1 MINNSQK
8 IVASYFPC
16 LEDDHDDG
24 TCSLQRK
31 RETQAFD
38 IVLTRVM
45 NSSFGRI
52 WIRRFSS
59 SNAVPTSRNAGR
71 RTVRIG
77 HVERPLGAK
86 KSVWVAKKYLP
97 PSLSPSTLSHLQWM
111 MQKDALG
118 QDMCLIGPPGSHAA
132 WRRNLALGYAELLQ
146 REVQVVTITSDL
158 TESDLKQRRELVSK
172 DSGSLE
178 LQFVNA
184 APVDAALEGRIL
196 VLDGIERASRNV
208 LPTLNNLLEHRSM
221 NLEDGRFLVS
231 HDRYQEL
238 KESREISSAN
248 KSLVPV
254 HPDFRVIATCVP
266 QPPWTTGR
274 PLDPPLRSRFA
285 IRRIE
290 STIEDL
296 YSILE
301 DGGEQ
306 TYNRD
311 YADKLIKLAM
321 AMEKASSEDP
331 GKLWPLPTMHHLAAM
346 LEAMEVTS
354 FDKSTLHRIYP
365 VGVDD
370 ERLIWTNKHEPS
382 RSAFD
387 NLWDEMC
394 NGEPNTSSALIGS
407 IKDLIGGEERIVPMR
422 LHSIDRQDEQSCV
435 VKFVSSS
442 GAVKKQMVAPCGP
455 LQLTAVE
462 NMTQSNFVLTDRLRR
477 VVEAM
482 LQSHASGKD
491 ILLLSP
497 PGESKSATSIYF
509 SSLLGYNT
517 QLVHSYAEMTSTDLF
532 LRRVTDSV
540 TGETAW
546 ESSALLDAI
555 INGDICILDSV
566 EKLRPDVL
574 ASLQSLCIDR
584 DVFLPDGR
592 RVLRAD
598 RVENDDMSDPNAVLV
613 HPSFRLIALASVSR
627 DAGSS
632 WFTQDSMSMF
642 TSVVIPS
649 PSDECTMAILRTVNS
664 DVSNSTFDQL
674 LELRR
679 ALTDEVAGDCGVSP
693 LSTRNLMRVS
703 RRLNPSATN
712 LYDVLCEVLVADLLP
727 PTQRAALEAVLNSVG
742 IQKVS
747 AQGEKHG
754 VETPKIVV
762 DSKTVAIGDFSM
774 SRLDAK
780 RSEMVPS
787 PKFFD
792 IHSHVLTIKNL
803 LEDWK
808 AGERAFLL
816 LGNQGVGKN
825 MVIDRLCQISNFER
839 EYIQLHRDSTIQ
851 QLTLQPSLEEGIIV
865 FHDSPLIRA
874 VKNGLSLVV
883 DEADKAPMEVLAVL
897 KSLVEDGELLL
908 SDGRR
913 ISRHSS
919 GPRIIEMHKNFTLWV
934 LANRPG
940 FPFLGNAFFKQIG
953 DCFSTR
959 VVANPDL
966 QSEIDLLISYAPNVD
981 ETILRRIAASF
992 ADLRR
997 LSDKGELTYP
1007 YSTREAVAVAKHL
1020 EKFPSDDLV
1029 SILHNVLDF
1038 DSYDHSVYGLLGQVF
1053 QRHGVEVGSYEA
1065 WKNAAIKR
1073 GKNLEIEFGNGSSSD
1088 STSSTPPD
1096 LGMPKEGKWDE
1107 NNDPHV
1113 GGNQWAGGTG
1123 GSDTAGL
1130 GGRGG
1135 PYRLDR
1141 GHKVHQV
1148 SDEKKAEVS
1157 EEAAKAARA
1166 MAEKALRKKLDEIN
1180 MNQSEWDMYQRFLNP
1195 IKNDIQNLRA
1205 VLNQVEIKESESGWI
1220 RRQTHGELDDARLVD
1235 GVTGDKFIYKRRGI
1249 VDDMSPLQGP
1259 KRLCFVMDVSG
1270 SMYRFNGYD
1279 QRLIRCL
1286 EATNLVMEGF
1296 QNMQQRFDYKIVG
1309 HSGDSPSIPLV
1320 NFGQAPDNEKQKM
1333 RILQT
1338 MIAHSQY
1345 CMAGDNTLE
1354 AMEQAIADVSNTEED
1369 SAKSLVIAISD
1380 ANLRRYGIPPR
1391 QLGKIMEAGSE
1402 HGVVAHCIFIASFGE
1417 EAEEIRQSLPV
1428 GRSHICMQTNDLPR
1442 IVRNILSATL

>member
-1 MINNSQK
+1 
-8 IVASYFPC
+8 
-16 LEDDHDDG
+16 
-24 TCSLQRK
+24 
-31 RETQAFD
+31 
-38 IVLTRVM
+38 M
-45 NSSFGRI
+45 NSSAKRV

-59 SNAVPTSRNAGR
+59 NASFSGSNGGR
-71 RTVRIG
+71 RDVRTGSVARALNSSLKRLWVRRFSPNATSSGSSGGRRSVRIG
-77 HVERPLGAK
+77 NVERPLGSK
-86 KSVWVAKKYLP
+86 NSMWVAKNYLP
-97 PSLSPSTLSHLQWM
+97 PSLSPSTLLNLQWM
-111 MQKDALG
+111 MQKDTLG

-132 WRRNLALGYAELLQ
+132 WRRNLALGFAELLQ
-146 REVQVVTITSDL
+146 REAMVVTITSDL
-158 TESDLKQRRELVSK
+158 TESDLKQRRELLLK
-172 DSGSLE
+172 QGGSLE
-178 LQFVNA
+178 LEFVNA

-231 HDRYQEL
+231 HDRYRQLE
-238 KESREISSAN
+238 ENEDVPDTNAM
-248 KSLVPV
+248 LVPV

-266 QPPWTTGR
+266 QPPWSTGR

-290 STIEDL
+290 NTIEEV
-296 YSILE
+296 YSLLE
-301 DGGEQ
+301 VDGESS
-306 TYNRD
+306 YNRD
-311 YADKLIKLAM
+311 HADKLVKLSM
-321 AMEKASSEDP
+321 ALEKVSSDEP
-331 GKLWPLPTMHHLAAM
+331 GKIWPMPILHQLKST
-346 LEAMEVTS
+346 LEAMEITS
-354 FDKSTLHRIYP
+354 YDKAVVHRMYP
-365 VGVDD
+365 IGVDD
-370 ERLIWTNKHEPS
+370 ERLTWTNKHEPS
-382 RSAFD
+382 RTAFD
-387 NLWDEMC
+387 SLWEGLGSQSSSFPSSTFIDDVKR
-394 NGEPNTSSALIGS
+394 GEPLRLSS
-407 IKDLIGGEERIVPMR
+407 IK
-422 LHSIDRQDEQSCV
+422 RQNDTSCTIQY
-435 VKFVSSS
+435 VSSL
-442 GAVKKQMVAPCGP
+442 GDEKKLATVPCGLFP
-455 LQLTAVE
+455 LEAVDKNRKSE
-462 NMTQSNFVLTDRLRR
+462 YFLTDRLRK

-482 LQSHASGKD
+482 LQSHGSGRD
-491 ILLLSP
+491 ILLISP
-497 PGESKSATSIYF
+497 PGESKSATSAYF
-509 SSLLGYNT
+509 SRILGYNT
-517 QLVHSYAEMTSTDLF
+517 QLVHSFSEMTSTDLF
-532 LRRVTDSV
+532 LRRNTDSS
-540 TGETAW
+540 TGETTW

-555 INGDICILDSV
+555 IQGDICILDSV

-574 ASLQSLCIDR
+574 ASLQCLCLDR

-598 RVENDDMSDPNAVLV
+598 RISEKDLNDSNILLA
-613 HPSFRLIALASVSR
+613 HPGFRLVALASVSK

-632 WFTQDSMSMF
+632 WMTQDAMSMF
-642 TSVVIPS
+642 ASIVIPP
-649 PSDECTMAILRTVNS
+649 PSHECTMAILHTVNANVS
-664 DVSNSTFDQL
+664 DATLEQL
-674 LELRR
+674 LDLRHEL
-679 ALTDEVAGDCGVSP
+679 TEEVAADCGVNP

-703 RRLNPSATN
+703 RRINSSATN
-712 LYDVLCEVLVADLLP
+712 LYEVVCEVLVADLLP
-727 PTQRAALEAVLNSVG
+727 PTQRAALDTVLARVG
-742 IQKVS
+742 IMESTTK
-747 AQGEKHG
+747 GEEPG
-754 VETPKIVV
+754 ADSPKIVV
-762 DSKTVAIGDFSM
+762 DSKVVSIGDFSM
-774 SRLDAK
+774 NLFDAK
-780 RSEMVPS
+780 RPEMVPS
-787 PKFFD
+787 PNFFD

-808 AGERAFLL
+808 SGERAFLL

-825 MVIDRLCQISNFER
+825 MVVDRLCQITNHER

-851 QLTLQPSLEEGIIV
+851 QLTLQPSLEDGIIV

-874 VKNGLSLVV
+874 AEQGLSLVV
-883 DEADKAPMEVLAVL
+883 DEADKAPIEVLAVL

-913 ISRHSS
+913 ISRHNK
-919 GPRIIEMHKNFTLWV
+919 GEGIIEMHADFTLWV

-966 QSEIDLLISYAPNVD
+966 QSEIDLLISYAPSVD
-981 ETILRRIAASF
+981 ESILRSIAASF

-997 LSDKGELTYP
+997 LSDKGELAYP

-1020 EKFPSDDLV
+1020 EEYPSDDLV
-1029 SILHNVLDF
+1029 TILHNVLDF
-1038 DSYDHSVYGLLGQVF
+1038 DSYDLSIYGLLGQVF
-1053 QRHGVEVGSYEA
+1053 QRHGVEVGTYNA
-1065 WKNAAIKR
+1065 WKNAVLQR
-1073 GKNLEIEFGNGSSSD
+1073 GKNLEVEFSNGTSSD
-1088 STSSTPPD
+1088 GTSAKPPD
-1096 LGMPKEGKWDE
+1096 LGTPKEGKWDE
-1107 NNDPHV
+1107 KNDPHV

-1180 MNQSEWDMYQRFLNP
+1180 MNQSEWEMYQRFLDP

-1220 RRQTHGELDDARLVD
+1220 RRQTHGDLDDTRLVD

-1249 VDDMSPLQGP
+1249 VDDTSPLQGP

-1286 EATNLVMEGF
+1286 EATNLIMEGF
-1296 QNMQQRFDYKIVG
+1296 HNMQQRFDYKIVG
-1309 HSGDSPSIPLV
+1309 HSGDSPAIPLV
-1320 NFGQAPDNEKQKM
+1320 NFGQPPDNEKQKM

-1354 AMEQAIADVSNTEED
+1354 AMDQAISDVSDPEED
-1369 SAKSLVIAISD
+1369 SGSSLVIAISD

-1402 HGVVAHCIFIASFGE
+1402 TGVVAHCVFIASFGE

-1428 GRSHICMQTNDLPR
+1428 GRSHICMQTNDLPK
-1442 IVRNILSATL
+1442 IVRNILSAAL